1 VDEDSIV
8 LTEEQ
13 IEAIAELAA
22 TKAINKMETQL
33 YTTVGKSVLSKLAYL
48 VGIVTVA
55 LYFWLQSKGLMK

>member
-1 VDEDSIV
+1 MDEDSIV